1 MSVLDVDVEAD
12 GPVDAVD
19 LSGVGLGGIA
29 TAEGAAPRRL
39 RTDRRVAA
47 TGRRGGLPG
56 RRGLRW
62 LTILAVAVAVFA
74 TGAGR
79 RPLVNPGGWTL
90 FARFWRAAAHPELS
104 SAYLRQTGKATF
116 TTLGYAVLGAG
127 LSLVLGG
134 IGGVALSQRV
144 LSRRV
149 REDRPSIV
157 VRIARLALVVPRGIH
172 EAVWALVLL
181 TVLGRDPLVAVLA
194 IGIPYGA
201 ITAKVYADILDESV
215 ARQHRTLRAAG
226 AGRLQA
232 LFYGTLPTTGA
243 ELASYGFYRFECAV
257 RAAVVLGMVGTGG
270 LGFQLNQSF
279 QGLAYRQMWTSL
291 YALIVLGAAA
301 EWWSGRVRRSHR
313 ARRPTIIAAIILAVA
328 SWWQLRPHV
337 SRLWSHRTA
346 SRIARWYRESW
357 PPKLPRGGLDELWR
371 AGLATIHVSFLA
383 IIGATLLAVPLALL
397 AARRPGSASRSGGRG
412 SRRRARSRFGGAA
425 VKRVARFVALVIRS
439 IPPTVWAL
447 LALFV
452 LFPGVVPGAV
462 ALGIYTAGVLTRL
475 FAEAI
480 ENADSRAHDA
490 LEAAGAGRIAA
501 FAYGRLPTLAPRW
514 TAFSLYRWE
523 VAARDAAVVGIVGTA
538 GLGRLLVEQTAGFA
552 YPRMTTTVIALIVV
566 TFVVDAI
573 STLLRGRLR

>member
-1 MSVLDVDVEAD
+1 MSVLDVDVDVAAD
-12 GPVDAVD
+12 GSVDAGAVA
-19 LSGVGLGGIA
+19 GVGLGGIA
-29 TAEGAAPRRL
+29 TAEGAAPGRL
-39 RTDRRVAA
+39 RTDRRITA
-47 TGRRGGLPG
+47 TGRPG
-56 RRGLRW
+56 APASRRGLRR
-62 LTILAVAVAVFA
+62 LAILAVALAVFA

-79 RPLVNPGGWTL
+79 RPIVNPGGWTL
-90 FARFWRAAAHPELS
+90 FARFWRSAAHPELS
-104 SAYLRQTGKATF
+104 TAFLGQTARSTF

-157 VRIARLALVVPRGIH
+157 VRAARLALVIPRGIH

-181 TVLGRDPLVAVLA
+181 SVLGRDPLVAVLS

-215 ARQHRTLRAAG
+215 ARQHRTLRVAG

-232 LFYGTLPTTGA
+232 LLYGTLPTTGA

-279 QGLAYRQMWTSL
+279 QGLAYGQMWTSL

-313 ARRPTIIAAIILAVA
+313 ARRPTIIAAFVLAAA

-346 SRIARWYRESW
+346 SRIGRWYRESW
-357 PPKLPRGGLDELWR
+357 PPKLPRGGWGELWH

-383 IIGATLLAVPLALL
+383 IVGATLLAVPLALL
-397 AARRPGSASRSGGRG
+397 AARPRV
-412 SRRRARSRFGGAA
+412 SRRRGGRRRGRSRFGGAA
-425 VKRVARFVALVIRS
+425 IARVARFVALVIRS

-490 LEAAGAGRIAA
+490 LDAAGAGRIAA
-501 FAYGRLPTLAPRW
+501 FAYGRLPMLASRW